1 MVNDVRFRVALQ
13 IAPLAYRYTGPGSS
27 GVGLI
32 DANILVINEND
43 KRQEVDPEA
52 IVDTDNVCLEEH
64 DKISWNS

>member
-13 IAPLAYRYTGPGSS
+13 IAPFAYRNTGSGSS

-32 DANILVINEND
+32 DANILIIDEND
-43 KRQEVDPEA
+43 RRQDVEAEA